1 MFTEKEMSD
10 ALKWLFDLF
19 QPEDYEAYDEEEVGC
34 AALCLPEVCMALRDK
49 AETPYEYVVKTN
61 IDRGF
66 EYRGKELF
74 MQRACLIYSDM
85 EIGIYDMTD
94 TSYNRELWLLEDMS
108 FALVH
113 NVSMVIKSGDFS
125 PEIRW
130 DHCTFEYKG
139 MSFGVIYTEPL
150 LNKPCIC
157 KKSYDAPNPKYTL
170 KEGDIFYRYGGRSE
184 RIRYEELSA
193 IIDHARK
200 VEEQLWLNFA
210 QRAAKV
216 GIENACLLDLGTGKI
231 TGNGGSIVIDENLLS
246 KIAFIKEGEFVETK
260 GKPAIRLIGDIENVS
275 TGKIVVRETTRKVV
289 KAIEPNDL
297 IKAFLKGIN
306 VEDPLEYI
314 RAVCSATTGNYP
326 IYFLLQ
332 QANASINDAIKTVED
347 TTARGAAKKS
357 LRERL
362 DGKRIV
368 PASASVSKSSAS
380 IKKSLYREAWRSE
393 KVVLKQ
399 DELTYC
405 ITALLSLSEEDIKK
419 HEQYIKSMLLE
430 IFEKYYEKASS
441 ILASNIR
448 KAICRVDEVLFLNE
462 Q

>member
-1 MFTEKEMSD
+1 MQKGNPLSADILTN
-10 ALKWLFDLF
+10 LFRTSPKD
-19 QPEDYEAYDEEEVGC
+19 P
-34 AALCLPEVCMALRDK
+34 LR
-49 AETPYEYVVKTN
+49 
-61 IDRGF
+61 I
-66 EYRGKELF
+66 
-74 MQRACLIYSDM
+74 I
-85 EIGIYDMTD
+85 
-94 TSYNRELWLLEDMS
+94 NREGSTIEFKESYSHANMAQYFKTIAAFANNSGGYIIFGVGDNPRRLLGLKEKKLSQFEELKVEEFTKNLLEY
-108 FALVH
+108 
-113 NVSMVIKSGDFS
+113 FS

-130 DHCTFEYKG
+130 GHCTFEYKG
-139 MSFGVIYTEPL
+139 MSFGVIYTQPL

-157 KKSYDAPNPKYTL
+157 KKSYDTQNPKYTL

-260 GKPAIRLIGDIENVS
+260 GKPAIRLIGDIEDVS

-314 RAVCSATTGNYP
+314 RAICSATTGNYP

-332 QANASINDAIKTVED
+332 QANASINDAIKMVDD
-347 TTARGAAKKS
+347 TTARGAAKKC

-362 DGKRIV
+362 GGNRIA
-368 PASASVSKSSAS
+368 PTSTSVSKTSAS
-380 IKKSLYREAWRSE
+380 IKKSLCREAWKSE
-393 KVVLKQ
+393 KVVLNQ

-405 ITALLSLSEEDIKK
+405 IAALLSLSEEDIKK
-419 HEQYIKSMLLE
+419 HERYIKSMPLE
-430 IFEKYYEKASS
+430 IFEKYYEKAPS

-462 Q
+462 

>member
-1 MFTEKEMSD
+1 MQKGNPLSADILTN
-10 ALKWLFDLF
+10 LFRTSPKD
-19 QPEDYEAYDEEEVGC
+19 P
-34 AALCLPEVCMALRDK
+34 LR
-49 AETPYEYVVKTN
+49 
-61 IDRGF
+61 I
-66 EYRGKELF
+66 
-74 MQRACLIYSDM
+74 I
-85 EIGIYDMTD
+85 
-94 TSYNRELWLLEDMS
+94 NREGSTIEFKESYSHAGMAQYFKTIAAFANNSGGYIIFGVGDKPRRLLGLKEKNLSQFEELKVEEFTKNLLEY
-108 FALVH
+108 
-113 NVSMVIKSGDFS
+113 FS

-314 RAVCSATTGNYP
+314 CRAFYRRCRTWNR
-326 IYFLLQ
+326 Q
-332 QANASINDAIKTVED
+332 QP
-347 TTARGAAKKS
+347 
-357 LRERL
+357 
-362 DGKRIV
+362 KR
-368 PASASVSKSSAS
+368 
-380 IKKSLYREAWRSE
+380 
-393 KVVLKQ
+393 KQ
-399 DELTYC
+399 DRQVRQEHS
-405 ITALLSLSEEDIKK
+405 A
-419 HEQYIKSMLLE
+419 
-430 IFEKYYEKASS
+430 
-441 ILASNIR
+441 
-448 KAICRVDEVLFLNE
+448 
-462 Q
+462 

>member
-1 MFTEKEMSD
+1 MEHNNPLSADKLTN
-10 ALKWLFDLF
+10 LFRTSAKD
-19 QPEDYEAYDEEEVGC
+19 P
-34 AALCLPEVCMALRDK
+34 LR
-49 AETPYEYVVKTN
+49 
-61 IDRGF
+61 I
-66 EYRGKELF
+66 
-74 MQRACLIYSDM
+74 I
-85 EIGIYDMTD
+85 
-94 TSYNRELWLLEDMS
+94 NREGSTIEFKESYSHASMAQYFKTIAAFANNSGGYIIFGVGDKPRRLLGLKEKNLS
-108 FALVH
+108 QFEELKVEEFTK
-113 NVSMVIKSGDFS
+113 NLSEYFS

-150 LNKPCIC
+150 LKKPCIC
-157 KKSYDAPNPKYTL
+157 KKTYDASNPKYTL

-184 RIRYEELSA
+184 RIRYEELYA

-200 VEEQLWLNFA
+200 IEEQLWLNFA

-216 GIENACLLDLGTGKI
+216 GIENACLLDLGAGKI
-231 TGNGGSIVIDENLLS
+231 TGNGGSIVVDENLLS
-246 KIAFIKEGEFVETK
+246 KIAFIKEGEFVEAK

-289 KAIEPNDL
+289 KAIEPIDL
-297 IKAFLKGIN
+297 IKAFLKGTD
-306 VEDPLEYI
+306 VEEPMEYI

-332 QANASINDAIKTVED
+332 QANASINDAIKIVED

-362 DGKRIV
+362 DGKRIA
-368 PASASVSKSSAS
+368 PTSASVSKSSAS
-380 IKKSLYREAWRSE
+380 IKKSLYRDAWRSE
-393 KVVLKQ
+393 KVVPKQ

-405 ITALLSLSEEDIKK
+405 ITALLSLSKEDIKK

-430 IFEKYYEKASS
+430 IFEKYYEKATST
-441 ILASNIR
+441 LASNIR

-462 Q
+462 

>member
-1 MFTEKEMSD
+1 MQKGNPLSADILTN
-10 ALKWLFDLF
+10 LFRTSPKD
-19 QPEDYEAYDEEEVGC
+19 P
-34 AALCLPEVCMALRDK
+34 LR
-49 AETPYEYVVKTN
+49 
-61 IDRGF
+61 I
-66 EYRGKELF
+66 
-74 MQRACLIYSDM
+74 I
-85 EIGIYDMTD
+85 
-94 TSYNRELWLLEDMS
+94 NREGSTIEFKESYSHAGMAQYFKTIAAFANNSGGYIIFGVGDKPRRLLGLKEKNLSQFEELKVEEFTKNLLEY
-108 FALVH
+108 
-113 NVSMVIKSGDFS
+113 FS

-130 DHCTFEYKG
+130 EHCTFEYKG

-289 KAIEPNDL
+289 NAIESNDL

-326 IYFLLQ
+326 IYFF
-332 QANASINDAIKTVED
+332 APTSKCFY
-347 TTARGAAKKS
+347 
-357 LRERL
+357 
-362 DGKRIV
+362 KRC
-368 PASASVSKSSAS
+368 
-380 IKKSLYREAWRSE
+380 
-393 KVVLKQ
+393 
-399 DELTYC
+399 D
-405 ITALLSLSEEDIKK
+405 
-419 HEQYIKSMLLE
+419 
-430 IFEKYYEKASS
+430 
-441 ILASNIR
+441 
-448 KAICRVDEVLFLNE
+448 
-462 Q
+462 

>member
-1 MFTEKEMSD
+1 
-10 ALKWLFDLF
+10 
-19 QPEDYEAYDEEEVGC
+19 
-34 AALCLPEVCMALRDK
+34 
-49 AETPYEYVVKTN
+49 
-61 IDRGF
+61 
-66 EYRGKELF
+66 
-74 MQRACLIYSDM
+74 MQ
-85 EIGIYDMTD
+85 
-94 TSYNRELWLLEDMS
+94 
-108 FALVH
+108 
-113 NVSMVIKSGDFS
+113 
-125 PEIRW
+125 
-130 DHCTFEYKG
+130 
-139 MSFGVIYTEPL
+139 
-150 LNKPCIC
+150 
-157 KKSYDAPNPKYTL
+157 KKSYDTQNSKYTL

-260 GKPAIRLIGDIENVS
+260 GKPAIRLIGDIEDVS

-314 RAVCSATTGNYP
+314 RAICSATTGNYP

-332 QANASINDAIKTVED
+332 QANASINDAIKMVDD
-347 TTARGAAKKS
+347 TTARGAAKKC

-362 DGKRIV
+362 GGKRIA
-368 PASASVSKSSAS
+368 PTSTSVSKTSAS
-380 IKKSLYREAWRSE
+380 IKKVVMSRSVE
-393 KVVLKQ
+393 K
-399 DELTYC
+399 
-405 ITALLSLSEEDIKK
+405 
-419 HEQYIKSMLLE
+419 
-430 IFEKYYEKASS
+430 
-441 ILASNIR
+441 R
-448 KAICRVDEVLFLNE
+448 KGCS
-462 Q
+462 

>member
-1 MFTEKEMSD
+1 MQKGNPLSADILTN
-10 ALKWLFDLF
+10 LFRTSPKD
-19 QPEDYEAYDEEEVGC
+19 P
-34 AALCLPEVCMALRDK
+34 LR
-49 AETPYEYVVKTN
+49 
-61 IDRGF
+61 I
-66 EYRGKELF
+66 
-74 MQRACLIYSDM
+74 I
-85 EIGIYDMTD
+85 
-94 TSYNRELWLLEDMS
+94 NREGSTIEFKESYSHAGMAQYFKTIAAFANNSGGYIIFGVGDKPRRLLGLKEKNLSQFEELKVEEFTKNLLEY
-108 FALVH
+108 
-113 NVSMVIKSGDFS
+113 FS

-200 VEEQLWLNFA
+200 VEEQLWLNFT

-332 QANASINDAIKTVED
+332 QANASI
-347 TTARGAAKKS
+347 
-357 LRERL
+357 
-362 DGKRIV
+362 
-368 PASASVSKSSAS
+368 
-380 IKKSLYREAWRSE
+380 KKSLYREAWRSE

-462 Q
+462 